1 LIYNML
7 RVPEI
12 QIFLI
17 LFNKIRNY
25 KQMNQMRKVFLSLIF
40 SILLFSPVVL
50 SNSSNAL
57 TKATNDISQ
66 RTRADVCGD
75 RLCGSSVYQQ
85 GQQSF
90 RISQMNEPTIDL
102 TVSHLEITQAI
113 QDEDN
118 SVPLVKGKKTWVRI
132 YVQTDEKEKPIPNV
146 TAKLHKLDSNERIV
160 STINPYSNPITVS
173 PTSFDYQRRHVDST
187 INFELPNSWA
197 KGQLA
202 LKVELNPVLNDGS
215 HAINEKNYKNNSH
228 GPLKFSF
235 IKTKPLKVNFHSVT
249 VDRDWCDK
257 PTKSDLKRILDDFV
271 LRVFPVA
278 SFDIN
283 QDSSIEVDN
292 VPGPNGN
299 GLWLLEGRLLWEQCK
314 NYPTN
319 CLFGS
324 LRSSPER
331 IEFGL
336 VCSQNPPGRSS
347 SGMGYQSKAW
357 AYPDPEIVAHEIAHA
372 KDVWHVPITPTSR
385 FDGNDG
391 SENPRWYKKVDS
403 HTITCQ
409 DSRPAHDV
417 AGLSTGQWFE
427 DRSYPDYDRELHR
440 PSIGEFGFDGK
451 RIYEP
456 ELFSDFLSYCSTDD
470 LAHDGKWVSPHTYK
484 KLFAKFS
491 TS

>member
-1 LIYNML
+1 ML
-7 RVPEI
+7 RVLEMPKFLI
-12 QIFLI
+12 WLNNTIRNQKRLNHMRKIFL
-17 LFNKIRNY
+17 F
-25 KQMNQMRKVFLSLIF
+25 FIF
-40 SILLFSPVVL
+40 SILLFSPIIL
-50 SNSSNAL
+50 SNSSAAL
-57 TKATNDISQ
+57 TKATNENSP
-66 RTRADVCGD
+66 RTKAHVCGD
-75 RLCGSSVYQQ
+75 RLCETSVYQQ
-85 GQQSF
+85 GLPSF
-90 RISQMNEPTIDL
+90 KMIPLNLQTIDL

-118 SVPLVKGKKTWVRI
+118 TVPLVKEKKTWVRI
-132 YVQTDEKEKPIPNV
+132 FVEADNKEQSIPNV
-146 TAKLHKLDSNERIV
+146 TAKLYRLDSNENIV
-160 STINPYSNPITVS
+160 STINPYSGPITVS
-173 PTSFDYQRRHVDST
+173 STSFDYQRRHVDST
-187 INFELPNSWA
+187 INFELPNSWT
-197 KGQLA
+197 KGQLTI
-202 LKVELNPVLNDGS
+202 KVELNPALNDGS
-215 HAINEKNYKNNSH
+215 HIIKEKNYKNNWYE
-228 GPLKFSF
+228 PVKFSF

-257 PTKSDLKRILDDFV
+257 PNRLDLEKILDDFT

-278 SFDIN
+278 SYDVN

-314 NYPTN
+314 NYPTK

-336 VCSQNPPGRSS
+336 VCSQNPPARSS
-347 SGMGYQSKAW
+347 SGMGYQGKAW
-357 AYPDPEIVAHEIAHA
+357 AYPDPEIVAHEIAHS

-391 SENPRWYKKVDS
+391 SDNPRWYKKVDS

-427 DRSYPDYDRELHR
+427 DRSYPDYGRELHR

-451 RIYEP
+451 RVYEP
-456 ELFSDFLSYCSTDD
+456 EMFSDFLSYCSTNDS
-470 LAHDGKWVSPHTYK
+470 AHDGKWVSPHTYK
-484 KLFAKFS
+484 KLLAKFR